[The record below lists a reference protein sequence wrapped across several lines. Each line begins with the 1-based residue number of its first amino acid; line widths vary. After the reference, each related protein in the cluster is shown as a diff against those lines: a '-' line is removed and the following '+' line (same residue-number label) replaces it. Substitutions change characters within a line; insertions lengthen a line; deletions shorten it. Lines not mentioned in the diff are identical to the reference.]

1 VDRQEADKHSVLHH
15 YRAMLAF
22 RRRHSA
28 LVKGSIKTL
37 DAPED
42 VLAFVRQDGTE
53 RLYCVFNM
61 SPKAAIVPIPEGF
74 SLAESG
80 APGIVAEPVNDA
92 LSLAPFGAYIGV
104 LH

>member
-1 VDRQEADKHSVLHH
+1 
-15 YRAMLAF
+15 
-22 RRRHSA
+22 
-28 LVKGSIKTL
+28 
-37 DAPED
+37 
-42 VLAFVRQDGTE
+42 
-53 RLYCVFNM
+53 M

-92 LSLAPFGAYIGV
+92 LSLAPFGAYIGI